1 MATADIS
8 GLFGGVLTPE
18 EQQRQLTEARASQFA
33 QLAPS
38 QQLAFMGYKAGAGLG
53 QGLAQAAGVDIQDP
67 SIKRATML
75 RQLAQGIDVTS
86 IDGLQ
91 QYAARLQQA
100 GFNAEANQLG
110 QQILAARKTESEIT
124 RNERERKGLDPFE
137 QLLRTGKYTPA
148 SLAKYKKSGDPADLE
163 SVEKPAKAQI
173 KEVGVAET
181 TREPVYTYQATPDS
195 EPRQV
200 IYKTNAQGEQ
210 VMVPYSGGVDR
221 TTSKT
226 KLDVKL
232 PEGESEFVKRL
243 GVKDAERVDA
253 AITAR
258 ETAATAIKS
267 LNKLASLPSDQL
279 ISGQFANGRVG
290 ATNLLTTLGLVSPED
305 ASRLATS
312 QQYQKVAG
320 DVILSTLG
328 GRLGSGFSNADRD
341 FIASLVPQLETNPEA
356 RRQLIKYMQTKN
368 QEIIDDSQR
377 LEDYAR
383 ENRGLKGFKYKI
395 PFLTEPSKTNPY
407 SGLSDSELAQR
418 IAAARAAQ
426 GK

>member
-1 MATADIS
+1 MATADLS

-18 EQQRQLTEARASQFA
+18 EQQRQLTEARAAQFA
-33 QLAPS
+33 ELAPS

-67 SIKRATML
+67 AIKRATML

-163 SVEKPAKAQI
+163 PVEKPAKAQI

-258 ETAATAIKS
+258 ETAATAIRS

-279 ISGQFANGRVG
+279 ISGQFATGRVG

-395 PFLTEPSKTNPY
+395 PFLTEPSKANPY

>member
-1 MATADIS
+1 MATDLS
-8 GLFGGVLTPE
+8 GLFGGTLTPE
-18 EQQRQLTEARASQFA
+18 EQQRQLTEARAAQFA

-67 SIKRATML
+67 AIKRATML

-163 SVEKPAKAQI
+163 PVEKPAKAQI

-226 KLDVKL
+226 NLAVKL
-232 PEGESEFVKRL
+232 PEGEAEFVKRL

-258 ETAATAIKS
+258 ETAATAIRS

-279 ISGQFANGRVG
+279 ISGQFATGRVG

>member
-1 MATADIS
+1 MATDLS
-8 GLFGGVLTPE
+8 GLFGGTLTPE
-18 EQQRQLTEARASQFA
+18 EQQRQLTEARAAQFA

-67 SIKRATML
+67 AIKRATML

-91 QYAARLQQA
+91 QYAARLQKA

-148 SLAKYKKSGDPADLE
+148 SLAKYKKSGDPTDLE
-163 SVEKPAKAQI
+163 PVEKPAKAQI

-195 EPRQV
+195 EPKQV

-221 TTSKT
+221 TTSKVSAT
-226 KLDVKL
+226 ANSKA
-232 PEGESEFVKRL
+232 SEAGLTELAKI
-243 GVKDAERVDA
+243 DARMVGDA
-253 AITAR
+253 QKAR
-258 ETAATAIKS
+258 ESAIAALNS
-267 LNKLASLPSDQL
+267 LNTLATLPTDQL
-279 ISGQFANGRVG
+279 ISGQFATGRVG
-290 ATNLLTTLGLVSPED
+290 VTNLLTTLGLASPTD
-305 ASRLATS
+305 AARLATS

-320 DVILSTLG
+320 DVILQTLG
-328 GRLGSGFSNADRD
+328 GKLGSGFSNADRE
-341 FIASLVPQLETNPEA
+341 FIAGLVPQLETNPEA
-356 RRQLIKYMQTKN
+356 RRQLIMFMQKKN
-368 QEIIDDSQR
+368 QDIIKEATR
-377 LEDYAR
+377 MEDHFR
-383 ENRGLKGFKYKI
+383 SNEGSLKGFKPTI
-395 PFLTEPSKTNPY
+395 PLSVTPSAPNPY
-407 SGLSDSELAQR
+407 SKLSDEELAAR
-418 IAAARAAQ
+418 IKAAQAAQ

>member
-1 MATADIS
+1 MATADLS

-18 EQQRQLTEARASQFA
+18 EQQRQLTEARAAQFA
-33 QLAPS
+33 ELAPS

-67 SIKRATML
+67 AIKRATML

-163 SVEKPAKAQI
+163 PVEKPAKAQI

-258 ETAATAIKS
+258 ETAATAIRS

-279 ISGQFANGRVG
+279 ISGQFATGRVG

-368 QEIIDDSQR
+368 Q
-377 LEDYAR
+377 
-383 ENRGLKGFKYKI
+383 
-395 PFLTEPSKTNPY
+395 
-407 SGLSDSELAQR
+407 
-418 IAAARAAQ
+418 
-426 GK
+426 

>member
-395 PFLTEPSKTNPY
+395 PFLTEPSKTNP
-407 SGLSDSELAQR
+407 
-418 IAAARAAQ
+418 
-426 GK
+426 